1 MATVRP
7 ENTPI
12 LGILQPQLAAANNSS
27 RAFAQA
33 PGWHTDQHPA
43 AREGLHTQE
52 DHQHKNQDARHVLWL
67 HEAAERHVPARKGLK

>member
-33 PGWHTDQHPA
+33 SRQQHIDQDTVDS
-43 AREGLHTQE
+43 EDLHTQE
-52 DHQHKNQDARHVLWL
+52 DQLWDN
-67 HEAAERHVPARKGLK
+67 

>member
-33 PGWHTDQHPA
+33 SRQQHIDQDTVDS
-43 AREGLHTQE
+43 EDLHTQE
-52 DHQHKNQDARHVLWL
+52 DQL
-67 HEAAERHVPARKGLK
+67 